1 MSSDTSPDIIQW
13 LLGIFSA
20 AVAAVAGGSV
30 LHNKKRFEELPEK
43 YVMKPDFLQVKQE
56 IREDMQNVKKEL
68 LEGIRTIHARL
79 DTMQERRGNP
89 R

>member
-1 MSSDTSPDIIQW
+1 MNDNSPDLFQW
-13 LLGIFSA
+13 LVGI
-20 AVAAVAGGSV
+20 VAAVVAAISGGSI

-79 DTMQERRGNP
+79 DVMQERRGNP